1 MEEIEGEIKVS
12 FLTAYHLYISAIFV
26 KETLMI
32 SMIVVYKILKLKS
45 NFMSDGMS
53 DGRNFVIS
61 YFFSKDT
68 KRKTFN

>member
-1 MEEIEGEIKVS
+1 MEEIEGEIKES

-32 SMIVVYKILKLKS
+32 SIIVVYKILKFK
-45 NFMSDGMS
+45 SDGMS
-53 DGRNFVIS
+53 DGQNFVIS

-68 KRKTFN
+68 KHETFN